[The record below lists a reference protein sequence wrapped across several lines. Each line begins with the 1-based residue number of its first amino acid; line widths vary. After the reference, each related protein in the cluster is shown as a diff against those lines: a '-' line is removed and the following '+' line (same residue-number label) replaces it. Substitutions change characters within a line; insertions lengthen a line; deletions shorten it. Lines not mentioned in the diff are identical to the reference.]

1 MFYGSGNIFY
11 FLNDFCIIF
20 VKESEFTVSTLS
32 NNNVF
37 FFFLIDI
44 KGKDV
49 NARHVGMVI
58 SSVKRIR
65 KHGFYS

>member
-1 MFYGSGNIFY
+1 MVVEIFFI

-37 FFFLIDI
+37 FFFD
-44 KGKDV
+44 
-49 NARHVGMVI
+49 R
-58 SSVKRIR
+58 
-65 KHGFYS
+65 Y